1 MEDSDV
7 IEAKCLVNKNGAI
20 PAAAEKP
27 DNPYIIGLMQAV
39 KAYEKLTVRAVINGS
54 RSDALAALMIH
65 PLIGDYQKAKGVL
78 DEMLDTNADY
88 VPKELLKKRI

>member
-1 MEDSDV
+1 L
-7 IEAKCLVNKNGAI
+7 I
-20 PAAAEKP
+20 
-27 DNPYIIGLMQAV
+27 QAV

-78 DEMLDTNADY
+78 DEMLDANADY
-88 VPKELLKKRI
+88 VPKDLLKKRA